1 MSRLTDLYAE
11 KGIEIG
17 QNYKDVIL
25 PSGLAARVREG
36 TAKDTIRAGRIA
48 GKDAAMSYPAL
59 MSLVVTIEGRQF
71 TADEFKD
78 LPRHDFEFLY
88 DIINGTG
95 GADEPAFEV
104 GTGEEKN

>member
-11 KGIEIG
+11 KGVEIG
-17 QNYKDVIL
+17 QNVRDVML
-25 PSGLAARVREG
+25 PSGLAAKVREG

-59 MSLVVTIEGRQF
+59 MSLLVTIEGRTF
-71 TADEFKD
+71 TAEEFKD

-88 DIINGTG
+88 EILN
-95 GADEPAFEV
+95 ASEEEEPGFGVA
-104 GTGEEKN
+104 TDEEKN